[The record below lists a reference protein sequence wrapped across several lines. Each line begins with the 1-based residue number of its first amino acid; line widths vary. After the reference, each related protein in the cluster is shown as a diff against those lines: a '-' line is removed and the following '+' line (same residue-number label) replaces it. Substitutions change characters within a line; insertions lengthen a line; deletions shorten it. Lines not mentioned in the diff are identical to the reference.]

1 MSTIRR
7 TKAALF
13 APISMQLL
21 QNSSL
26 GFDVRGMLGY
36 LLSKPTGWEIQASD
50 IEREGGI
57 GRDARRRLMREA
69 EIAGYLTFYTERD
82 AQGKLR
88 SGYELH
94 EIPVPEDQ
102 RTRQLGSDTG
112 GGLSVA
118 GSPAAGSAVA
128 GKPTPL
134 ESIDV
139 QSIDIENKEV
149 VVVPAE
155 SVQATTTT
163 TTGELPAEIYA
174 RIAGR
179 LLAIREIELIE
190 AKVPDSEAK
199 AFEEW
204 LTGWAA
210 TYGTKAVFKVL
221 EAYNDHKSNRRTT
234 RPAGQL
240 VGVSNG
246 HVVAEGI
253 NRDITASF
261 GDLSPALDAG
271 AGAASPGDVDADAQR
286 RRRDEADAA
295 HRAQIR
301 ARVEAFTRA
310 QQAAHAG
317 SCGVHPSAAA
327 SGNEVVAPF

>member
-102 RTRQLGSDTG
+102 RTRQLIMETG

-118 GSPAAGSAVA
+118 GSPAVGSAVA

-134 ESIDV
+134 ESIEV
-139 QSIDIENKEV
+139 QSIDIENKELNPS
-149 VVVPAE
+149 PAPTSPGGKNAPSHSAPKNEHYE
-155 SVQATTTT
+155 SFAKFYQRAYSYPYVSHKADFVQLANWKKVDVSQPSGASPMVEFEKALTNYFATPQANHTLRDFITRYAIFHRSALDRFGKPIIQAAIPN
-163 TTGELPAEIYA
+163 GE
-174 RIAGR
+174 RQ
-179 LLAIREIELIE
+179 
-190 AKVPDSEAK
+190 V
-199 AFEEW
+199 
-204 LTGWAA
+204 
-210 TYGTKAVFKVL
+210 
-221 EAYNDHKSNRRTT
+221 N
-234 RPAGQL
+234 
-240 VGVSNG
+240 
-246 HVVAEGI
+246 I
-253 NRDITASF
+253 NRGGI
-261 GDLSPALDAG
+261 GIL
-271 AGAASPGDVDADAQR
+271 VQ
-286 RRRDEADAA
+286 
-295 HRAQIR
+295 
-301 ARVEAFTRA
+301 
-310 QQAAHAG
+310 
-317 SCGVHPSAAA
+317 
-327 SGNEVVAPF
+327 